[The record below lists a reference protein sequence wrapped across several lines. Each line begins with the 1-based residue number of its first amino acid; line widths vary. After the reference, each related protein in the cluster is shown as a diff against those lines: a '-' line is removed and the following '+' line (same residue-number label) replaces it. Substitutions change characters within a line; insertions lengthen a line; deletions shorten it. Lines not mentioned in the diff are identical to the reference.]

1 MSTTT
6 APPAPPDSPPDPTDR
21 LEPPS
26 RRTSHHWIATAA
38 IVLVALDLLVIGL
51 IPPAAVV
58 LSLPFLYLLIR
69 KPVLRRLAV
78 RNATRR
84 PKETL
89 LIILGALLGTA
100 IITSS
105 YVVGDTLTASIH
117 QSAYT
122 QLGPVD
128 EVILA
133 NGPQVGATVQAAVSR
148 ANIRDID
155 GTLPLLAIQAAVSTG
170 GPAGPGGQQEGA
182 APKAEPKAQVLETDF
197 TQARNFGGDPAATG
211 ISGPTPTG
219 DQAVIGSDLASTLGV
234 TAGHPVTVYA
244 YGASR
249 TFQVVRVL
257 PRLGV
262 AGLFSLTAANG
273 RSGSPNL
280 FVPIGALTAMQASGP
295 LAQSAPPPLSILA
308 VSNQGNVTG
317 GVKVTATVH
326 RELDSAVHGLPVH
339 IEDIKKGLLD
349 AAKAAGKSFTQLFQ
363 TFGYFSVAVGVL
375 LLINIFVMLAQ
386 ERKQSLGM
394 LRAVGLRRASL
405 VGSFSLEGWVYAVLS
420 ALAGTLVGI
429 GIGRL
434 VITATS
440 RIFNS
445 GGRNNL
451 SLHFSASV
459 HSLQNGFLFG
469 FVIALL
475 TVVLTS
481 LYVARLNVIRAIR
494 DLPEPPRGRRRSTLI
509 FGSLFILAGG
519 SLTVAGVSGSGSA
532 IPALI
537 GPALLGGGLAMVTL
551 GRLPVRPTVTIISI
565 AIVVWSVVA
574 SGVLKA
580 AFDKAG
586 LPVFFIQGLIL
597 NIFAVVLVTFN
608 QQTVGAVVRTI
619 GGGTRNMSLRLGLAY
634 PLAKR
639 FRTGLL
645 LAMYAIVVFLLVLL
659 TTISAFFGS
668 QINDQIRKVG
678 GGATVIVDSNQAEPV
693 PAAEVAKLPG
703 VTTVAPT
710 VAQVGQFR
718 LGTGKYNDDTAVGF
732 DATLIGHGT
741 PDLHTW
747 DHKRYPTQ
755 ADVYRAALADRTKI
769 LVGRNFGSSNF
780 GGPPSA
786 TPAVGARATVRGGVT
801 GQSAD
806 VTIVGII
813 SESQYNNADHVF
825 MSNQLTSQVFGT
837 RPTNLLYLSTAPG
850 TDNDALAVTINGRYI
865 ANGADAHSFRKLIN
879 DSFAIQNQFFT
890 LIRGYVALGL
900 LVGIAGLGVVMIRAV
915 RERRREVGVLRA
927 LGFSGIAV
935 RRAFLAE
942 SSFIAL
948 EGVAV
953 GTALAL
959 ITAWQLVDSGSFGT
973 GTKFTVPFLQL
984 SILIIATFIASLI
997 ATAAPAIQASHIRP
1011 AVALRIAD

>member
-6 APPAPPDSPPDPTDR
+6 APPSPPAAPPDPTDR
-21 LEPPS
+21 LEPPPA
-26 RRTSHHWIATAA
+26 RRNTHQWIAAVA
-38 IVLVALDLLVIGL
+38 IVVVALNLLAIGL

-58 LSLPFLYLLIR
+58 LSLPFLYMLVR

-89 LIILGALLGTA
+89 LIVLGALLGTA

-117 QSAYT
+117 QSAFT

-128 EVILA
+128 EVILGL
-133 NGPQVGATVQAAVSR
+133 GPQTGADVRAAVTR
-148 ANIRDID
+148 ANLRDID
-155 GTLPLLAIQAAVSTG
+155 GTLPLLAIQAAVAS
-170 GPAGPGGQQEGA
+170 GPPGAA

-197 TQARNFGGDPAATG
+197 SQARKFGGVPAATG
-211 ISGPTPTG
+211 ISGPNPTG
-219 DQAVIGSDLASTLGV
+219 DQAAIGSDLAKTLGV
-234 TAGHPVTVYA
+234 AAGQPVTVYA

-249 TFQVVRVL
+249 TFRVVRVL

-262 AGLFSLTAANG
+262 AGLYSFSAANG

-280 FVPIGALTAMQASGP
+280 FVPLGTLTALQASGS
-295 LAQSAPPPLSILA
+295 LRTAPPPLSILA
-308 VSNQGNVTG
+308 VSNRGNVTA
-317 GVKVTATVH
+317 GVQLTAAVH
-326 RELDSAVHGLPVH
+326 SELDAAVHGLPTH
-339 IEDIKKGLLD
+339 IEDAKKNLID
-349 AAKAAGKSFTQLFQ
+349 AANAAGKSFTQLFQ

-386 ERKQSLGM
+386 ERKQTLGM

-451 SLHFSASV
+451 SLKFSASV

-494 DLPEPPRGRRRSTLI
+494 DLPEPPRGRRLSTLI
-509 FGSLFILAGG
+509 FGSLFTLVGVL
-519 SLTVAGVSGSGSA
+519 LTLIGVTGSGSA

-537 GPALLGGGLAMVTL
+537 GPALLGSGLAMVTL
-551 GRLPVRPTVTIISI
+551 GRIPTRPTVTIISL
-565 AIVVWSVVA
+565 AIIVWAVIA
-574 SGVLKA
+574 SGVLKQ

-597 NIFAVVLVTFN
+597 NVFAVVLVTFN
-608 QQTVGAVVRTI
+608 QQAVGTVIRTI

-678 GGATVIVDSNQAEPV
+678 GSATVIVDSNQAEPV
-693 PAAEVAKLPG
+693 PAVDVAKLPG
-703 VTTVAPT
+703 VTVVAPT

-718 LGTGKYNDDTAVGF
+718 LGSGKFNDYTAVGF

-747 DHKRYPTQ
+747 DKKQYPTQ
-755 ADVYRAALADRTKI
+755 ADAYRAALTDPTKI
-769 LVGRNFGSSNF
+769 LVGRNFGSRNF
-780 GGPPSA
+780 GGPPA
-786 TPAVGARATVRGGVT
+786 AAPAIGARAAVRDGIT
-801 GQSAD
+801 GKSVD
-806 VTIVGII
+806 VTIVGLI

-825 MSNQLTSQVFGT
+825 MSNGLTSQVFGT
-837 RPTNLLYLSTAPG
+837 RPPNLLYVTTAPG
-850 TDNDALAVTINGRYI
+850 TDNDALATTINGKYI
-865 ANGADAHSFRKLIN
+865 ASGADAHSFHKLIN
-879 DSFAIQNQFFT
+879 DDFAIQNQFFT

-948 EGVAV
+948 EGIAV

-959 ITAWQLVDSGSFGT
+959 ITAFQLVDSGSFGT

-984 SILIIATFIASLI
+984 AILIVATFIASLI

>member
-6 APPAPPDSPPDPTDR
+6 APPAPPASPTDPTDR
-21 LEPPS
+21 LEPPG
-26 RRTSHHWIATAA
+26 RRVSHPWIAAA
-38 IVLVALDLLVIGL
+38 AVVVVALVLLGIGL
-51 IPPAAVV
+51 IPPGAVV
-58 LSLPFLYLLIR
+58 LSLPFLYLLAR

-89 LIILGALLGTA
+89 LIVLGALLGTA

-133 NGPQVGATVQAAVSR
+133 NGPGVGTQVQAAVSR
-148 ANIRDID
+148 AQLRDVD
-155 GTLPLLAIQAAVSTG
+155 GTLPILAVQAAVST
-170 GPAGPGGQQEGA
+170 AGPGV
-182 APKAEPKAQVLETDF
+182 PKAEPKAQVLETDF
-197 TQARNFGGDPAATG
+197 TQARGFGGDPAATG

-219 DQAVIGSDLASTLGV
+219 DQAVIGADLASTLEV
-234 TAGHPVTVYA
+234 AAGGPVTVYA
-244 YGASR
+244 YGTSR

-262 AGLFSLTAANG
+262 AGLYSLTSATG

-280 FVPIGALTAMQASGP
+280 FVPVGTLTALQASGP
-295 LAQSAPPPLSILA
+295 LGRSAAPPVSVLA
-308 VSNQGNVTG
+308 VSNRGSVTG
-317 GVKVTATVH
+317 GVGLTAAVH
-326 RELDSAVHGLPVH
+326 GELDSAVHGLPVL
-339 IEDIKKGLLD
+339 ITDAKKSLID
-349 AAKAAGKSFTQLFQ
+349 AANTAGKSFTQLFQ

-386 ERKQSLGM
+386 ERKQTLGM

-405 VGSFSLEGWVYAVLS
+405 VGSFSLEGWFYAVLS

-451 SLHFSASV
+451 ALHFSASV
-459 HSLQNGFLFG
+459 RSLQSGFLFG

-494 DLPEPPRGRRRSTLI
+494 DLPEPPNDGPRTSTLVI
-509 FGSLFILAGG
+509 GALLTLAGG
-519 SLTVAGVSGSGSA
+519 LLTVVGVTGSGA
-532 IPALI
+532 AVPALV
-537 GPALLGGGLAMVTL
+537 GPALLGSGLAMVTL
-551 GRLPVRPTVTIISI
+551 GRIPVRLTVTVISI
-565 AIVVWSVVA
+565 AVIVWSILA
-574 SGVLKA
+574 QSVLRH
-580 AFDKAG
+580 AFDKASIA
-586 LPVFFIQGLIL
+586 VFFIQGLIL
-597 NIFAVVLVTFN
+597 NVFAVVLVTFN
-608 QQTVGAVVRTI
+608 QQAVGAVIRAI

-678 GGATVIVDSNQAEPV
+678 GGAAVIVDSNQAEPV
-693 PAAEVAKLPG
+693 PAAEVSRLPG
-703 VTTVAPT
+703 VTAVAPT
-710 VAQVGQFR
+710 AAQVAQFR
-718 LGTGKYNDDTAVGF
+718 LGTGKYNDYTAVGF
-732 DATLIGHGT
+732 DAALIGHGT

-747 DHKRYPTQ
+747 DKKRYPTQ
-755 ADVYRAALADRTKI
+755 ADVYRAALADRTRI

-780 GGPPSA
+780 GPPG
-786 TPAVGARATVRGGVT
+786 TIPAVGARATVRDRVS
-801 GQSAD
+801 GQAVD
-806 VTIVGII
+806 VTIVGLI
-813 SESQYNNADHVF
+813 SDSFYDNADHVL
-825 MSNQLTSQVFGT
+825 MARDLSIQVFGT
-837 RPTNLLYLSTAPG
+837 RATPNLLYLSTAPG
-850 TDNDALAVTINGRYI
+850 TDNDALATSINGRYI
-865 ANGADAHSFRKLIN
+865 ANGADANSFRKLVN
-879 DSFAIQNQFFT
+879 DSFSIQNQFFT

-900 LVGIAGLGVVMIRAV
+900 LVGIAGLGVVMVRAV

-948 EGVAV
+948 EGIAV
-953 GTALAL
+953 GTGLAL
-959 ITAWQLVDSGSFGT
+959 ITAWQLVDSGSFGS
-973 GTKFTVPFLQL
+973 GTRFTVPFLQL
-984 SILIIATFIASLI
+984 SVLIVATFVASLI